1 MKLLV
6 HIFLKRIHEF
16 FLSKSYRVIFQLLV
30 TMCPPYFH
38 DDDFV
43 TTIHELPKAYYTF
56 YIYIIMKKI
65 TIRAAKHLYI
75 CDSFKQ
81 GYGKY
86 SIFLNYDL
94 VMKKSKEGQFKIKL

>member
-1 MKLLV
+1 M
-6 HIFLKRIHEF
+6 IHDTQ
-16 FLSKSYRVIFQLLV
+16 SAQISQKQ
-30 TMCPPYFH
+30 
-38 DDDFV
+38 
-43 TTIHELPKAYYTF
+43 HERNLYA
-56 YIYIIMKKI
+56 IMKKI

-94 VMKKSKEGQFKIKL
+94 VMKKSKEGQFKIKLWWQRC